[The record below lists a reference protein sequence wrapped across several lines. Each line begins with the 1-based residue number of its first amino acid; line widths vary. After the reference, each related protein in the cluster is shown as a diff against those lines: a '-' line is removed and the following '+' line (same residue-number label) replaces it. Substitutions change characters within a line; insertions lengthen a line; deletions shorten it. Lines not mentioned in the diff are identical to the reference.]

1 MDTPHFALEQ
11 ALYKRGYTSVAGVD
25 EVGRGAWAGPIVAA
39 AVILPKNFPCLQW
52 KLKESK
58 QLTPQNREKF
68 FHLITT
74 RSISYGVSI
83 VDNEFIDKNG
93 ISKANVRV
101 LIESAK
107 NLSPKPDYVLFD
119 LFKGSFDFDTSF
131 QMFIHGD
138 SRIAS
143 IAAAS
148 ILAKVTRDCIM
159 KKEGQVYPQ
168 YTFAKHKGYGT
179 ALHQSQI
186 NKHGLC
192 LIHRRSYSPMKYL

>member
-1 MDTPHFALEQ
+1 MIPTFHIEKT
-11 ALYKRGYTSVAGVD
+11 LYRQGYRSIAGVD
-25 EVGRGAWAGPIVAA
+25 EAGRGAWAGPIVAA
-39 AVILPKNFPCLQW
+39 AVILPKNFSSLQW

-68 FHLITT
+68 FRLITAQA
-74 RSISYGVSI
+74 ISYGVSI

-101 LIESAK
+101 LVESAK

-119 LFKGSFDFDTSF
+119 LFKGSFNFYTSF
-131 QMFIHGD
+131 QMFVHGD
-138 SRIAS
+138 SCIAS

-186 NKHGLC
+186 NEHGLC